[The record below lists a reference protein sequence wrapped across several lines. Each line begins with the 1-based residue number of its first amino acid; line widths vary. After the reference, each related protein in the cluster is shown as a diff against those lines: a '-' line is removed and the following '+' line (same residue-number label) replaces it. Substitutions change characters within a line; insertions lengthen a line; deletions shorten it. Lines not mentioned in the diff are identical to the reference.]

1 MALIFIMEYI
11 LEILEA
17 KANTVLNKNIDFI
30 TLYYYME
37 TYGLETFR
45 LT

>member
-1 MALIFIMEYI
+1 MEYI

-30 TLYYYME
+30 TLLYGNIWTGNIQ
-37 TYGLETFR
+37 TYLK
-45 LT
+45 